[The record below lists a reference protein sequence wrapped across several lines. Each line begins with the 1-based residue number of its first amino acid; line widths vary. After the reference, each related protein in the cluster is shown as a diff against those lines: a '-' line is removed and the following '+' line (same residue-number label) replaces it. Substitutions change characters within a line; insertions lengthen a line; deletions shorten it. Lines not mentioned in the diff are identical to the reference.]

1 VVAERHLLCPIIH
14 QVLTNLHEEINV
26 NGPKSKENIDAKNI
40 KASIDAVSIDAV
52 SIDAVSIDA
61 VSIDAVS
68 IDASVEAGIDAV
80 SVDANIKNIFLTCK
94 KILYSTSKFLSFSS
108 FRLIIL

>member
-1 VVAERHLLCPIIH
+1 VDLILFFKYREDTHFVVAERHLLCPIIH

-52 SIDAVSIDA
+52 SIDAASVEAVGIDA
-61 VSIDAVS
+61 VSIDAV
-68 IDASVEAGIDAV
+68 GI
-80 SVDANIKNIFLTCK
+80 DANIKKYFFNL
-94 KILYSTSKFLSFSS
+94 
-108 FRLIIL
+108 